1 MIIKIILLA
10 FIGSASLLCIVW
22 FGSLIYSRLSELFYE
37 RKLRNNYMFVS
48 KNFYERHMQEKAELK
63 KRLDEYDELFDR
75 IYRIKGNDFNF
86 GIKIITDKPVD
97 SDEHKFIYKY
107 PASSFGP
114 CYDTSVFVQIM

>member
-1 MIIKIILLA
+1 
-10 FIGSASLLCIVW
+10 
-22 FGSLIYSRLSELFYE
+22 
-37 RKLRNNYMFVS
+37 MFVS

-114 CYDTSVFVQIM
+114 CYDTSVFVQIMQGKKKAGREITLADLEDKPGEV